1 MGRNLSWRRR
11 VEPSFHKTHETL
23 TLWERA
29 SPNSI
34 VVGGLSEENLRRDVT
49 SVFSMV
55 NVNEE
60 RCRYCSVIRRKQI
73 SVIRFVIVVYSS
85 LINHK
90 LVNKFTNLRTVIFL
104 CEKELSRQGE
114 KQVLIN
120 VILVHFIICYSCI
133 LFKFNVR

>member
-1 MGRNLSWRRR
+1 
-11 VEPSFHKTHETL
+11 
-23 TLWERA
+23 
-29 SPNSI
+29 
-34 VVGGLSEENLRRDVT
+34 
-49 SVFSMV
+49 MV

-85 LINHK
+85 LINK
-90 LVNKFTNLRTVIFL
+90 LVNKFTSLGTVIFL

-133 LFKFNVR
+133 LFKFNLR

>member
-1 MGRNLSWRRR
+1 
-11 VEPSFHKTHETL
+11 
-23 TLWERA
+23 
-29 SPNSI
+29 
-34 VVGGLSEENLRRDVT
+34 
-49 SVFSMV
+49 MV

-60 RCRYCSVIRRKQI
+60 RCRYCSVIRKQI

-90 LVNKFTNLRTVIFL
+90 LVNKFTSLGTVIFF
-104 CEKELSRQGE
+104 CEKELSRQRE

-133 LFKFNVR
+133 LLKFNLR